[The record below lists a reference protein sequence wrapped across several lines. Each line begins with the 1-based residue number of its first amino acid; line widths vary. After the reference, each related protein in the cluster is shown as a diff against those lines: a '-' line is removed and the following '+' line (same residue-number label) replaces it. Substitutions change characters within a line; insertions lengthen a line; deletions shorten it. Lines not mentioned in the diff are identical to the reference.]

1 MEMLQD
7 VLNSNS
13 EVHPYRVE
21 VKVKN
26 NRVWNALM
34 KAVHPFVSIPDAA
47 KKLNVPYQSLLH
59 AISMKRDFRSSSGC
73 RNVPYSERPI
83 SKLGVRIAAALGMPP
98 EYLFD
103 AELYRRDLNTTQVF
117 EVSKRTGFNMIA
129 PFTTKAID
137 VSEEFEKKEEIASI
151 YAAIDMLTPREQEIV
166 RLRFG
171 LDDGVES
178 SLDVLAAKYG
188 VSRERIWQIEAQAL
202 RKLRHPARSGK
213 LREYVY
219 CE

>member
-1 MEMLQD
+1 MNNMQLAPITND
-7 VLNSNS
+7 Y
-13 EVHPYRVE
+13 VHPYRVE

-26 NRVWNALM
+26 NRVWTALM
-34 KAVHPFVSIPDAA
+34 KAVNTFVSVHDAA
-47 KKLNVPYQSLLH
+47 QKLGVPYQALLE
-59 AISMKRDFRSSSGC
+59 AISMKRDFRSSTRGM
-73 RNVPYSERPI
+73 NVPYAERPI
-83 SKLGVRIAAALGMPP
+83 SRLGVRIATALRMPP

-103 AELYRRDLNTTQVF
+103 AELYRSGLNTTQIF
-117 EVSKRTGFNMIA
+117 EVGERTWYDMIS
-129 PFTTKAID
+129 PFIAKAIN
-137 VSEEFEKKEEIASI
+137 VSEEFEKKEEIANI

-178 SLDVLAAKYG
+178 TLDVLAAKYG
-188 VSRERIWQIEAQAL
+188 VSRERIRQIEAKAL
-202 RKLRHPARSGK
+202 RKLRHPSRIGK